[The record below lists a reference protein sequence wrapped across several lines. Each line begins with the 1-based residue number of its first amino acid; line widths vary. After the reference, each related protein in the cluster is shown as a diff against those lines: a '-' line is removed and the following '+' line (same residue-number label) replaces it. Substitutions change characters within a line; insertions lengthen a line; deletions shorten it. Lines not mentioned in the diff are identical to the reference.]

1 MNSNCGRPRALHAAS
16 VMAVVGL
23 ALAAASAAHAS
34 GLPPLDPFVVGFIL
48 VYAAGVV
55 VIGVVGW
62 LVLRAALRSSRP
74 RENSWAA
81 WSLILG
87 LLSLMVGLT
96 GPFAI
101 WTGIKA
107 YRMGGSKWM
116 AVPGIVLGTVV
127 TLGTAIML
135 LVELTPAH

>member
-1 MNSNCGRPRALHAAS
+1 MNGTYGCRITLCTAT
-16 VMAVVGL
+16 VIAVIGL
-23 ALAAASAAHAS
+23 VLAGAPAAHAS
-34 GLPPLDPFVVGFIL
+34 GLHVSEPFVLGFIL

-62 LVLRAALRSSRP
+62 LALRAALRSSRP
-74 RENSWAA
+74 RENRWAA

-107 YRMGGSKWM
+107 YCMGGSKWM

-135 LVELTPAH
+135 LIELTPAH